1 MLLSNMDSN
10 FPFSI
15 CTLSGFIIKVTA
27 VKDLSFFL
35 VSGNRLEKI
44 VSPLFEGSVK
54 LVIVLYFYKYIWIN
68 LLYYFKM
75 LYCVYSSVI
84 FHQYFPLM
92 NLAYS
97 SILLMFLKS
106 CFRLSSLLLSS
117 IHMYALSFLNSFL
130 INFYILFCHS
140 FPNFL
145 NRTHRLLFF
154 SSNIYTWGHI
164 TSFI

>member
-1 MLLSNMDSN
+1 MLLSNMASN
-10 FPFSI
+10 FPFST

-44 VSPLFEGSVK
+44 VSPLFEASVK
-54 LVIVLYFYKYIWIN
+54 LVIVLYFYKYIWI
-68 LLYYFKM
+68 YYIILKCYIVFI
-75 LYCVYSSVI
+75 VVI
-84 FHQYFPLM
+84 FHQYFLLM

-97 SILLMFLKS
+97 SILLMVLKS
-106 CFRLSSLLLSS
+106 GFWLSSLLLSS
-117 IHMYALSFLNSFL
+117 IHMHALSFLNSFL

-164 TSFI
+164 LSFI